1 MRKVSGTLTHFFK
14 FEEHRAGKVIKVS
27 HKMVM
32 KTLLTVTMLLL
43 QVKIMFKGRF
53 FNLQRLILC
62 FLCFLG
68 LVGDK
73 GNKEST

>member
-1 MRKVSGTLTHFFK
+1 M
-14 FEEHRAGKVIKVS
+14 IKVS
-27 HKMVM
+27 HKMVT
-32 KTLLTVTMLLL
+32 KTLADCSNVIVTG
-43 QVKIMFKGRF
+43 QNYVQGKI